1 MITVGIDI
9 GTGSTKGIVLE
20 DNKKIIGRSLAPTK
34 GTPSDMASRILK
46 EAVENSKLSID
57 EVDYVAST
65 GYGRYMM
72 EERKIQIS
80 DLTTTG
86 RGARFLYE
94 KFNPE
99 FILDIGTQSSR
110 TLKIDERGKIVQF
123 KMNERCAAG
132 SGRFIERCSKYLE
145 IPMEDISE
153 TALKGENPQ
162 RISSVCAVLS
172 ETEIINHVSLGTPVD
187 DILMGVF
194 LSIADRASTLLR
206 RLKMD
211 SDVYLAGGL
220 VHMPAMKK
228 ALEEVL
234 DYKVHSNPDA
244 HYAAAIGAA
253 RLGYQR
259 LLKQQTI
266 AQ

>member
-1 MITVGIDI
+1 MITIGMDI

-20 DNKKIIGRSLAPTK
+20 DNERIIGRALMPTK
-34 GTPSDMASRILK
+34 GSPSAMATKVLNECLK
-46 EAVENSKLSID
+46 NTKLDIN

-86 RGARFLYE
+86 RGA
-94 KFNPE
+94 KFIYSDYNPE
-99 FILDIGTQSSR
+99 LVLDIGTQSSR
-110 TLKIDERGKIVQF
+110 ALRIDERGKVIQF

-132 SGRFIERCSKYLE
+132 SGRFIERCSKYLTV
-145 IPMEDISE
+145 PMEKISD
-153 TALKGENPQ
+153 TALAGENPQ

-172 ETEIINHVSLGTPVD
+172 ETEIINHVSLGTPVE

-194 LSIADRASTLLR
+194 VSIADRAGTLLR

-211 SDVYLAGGL
+211 DDVYLAGGL

-228 ALEEVL
+228 ALESVL
-234 DYKVHSNPDA
+234 DHGVHSHPDA

-259 LLKQQTI
+259 LMKQRAIVQ
-266 AQ
+266 